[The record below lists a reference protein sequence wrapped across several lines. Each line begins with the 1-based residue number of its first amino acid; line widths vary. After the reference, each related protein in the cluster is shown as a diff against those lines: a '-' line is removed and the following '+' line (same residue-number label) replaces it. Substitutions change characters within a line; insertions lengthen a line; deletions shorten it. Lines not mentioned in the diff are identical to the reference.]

1 MDFIFDAYVTQT
13 LAEGESA
20 VFALGDGS
28 LSWDDGHVCQAHDGA
43 VLCAAIHPSGVGVV
57 TGGDDGRLVWSRRDG
72 AQILAQVPGRWID
85 ALAVSSASGLIAF
98 AAGREAQV
106 IDTANGDF
114 LRTFMHE
121 RSVAALSFDPKGRRL
136 AVATYGGAALW
147 YARIAEQKPVMLRW
161 AGSHIGIAFSPDG
174 RFLVSAMQESAL
186 HGWRLSDAMDMRM
199 GGYPAKTHSLEF
211 LNRGAWLAT
220 SGASGIVLWPFAGNG
235 GPMGKQA
242 AEIGAQEGAL
252 VTRIAASPTESRVV
266 AGLDD
271 GRIWTCDLKNEKLI
285 FLRETLGAAISA
297 LSLLPGGRVAWGD
310 ESGAGGVIDLA

>member
-13 LAEGESA
+13 LVDGEFA
-20 VFALGDGS
+20 VFTLGDGS
-28 LSWDDGHVCQAHDGA
+28 LNWDDGHVSQSHDGA
-43 VLCAAIHPSGVGVV
+43 ILCASTHPSGVGVI

-72 AQILAQVPGRWID
+72 SQELARVPGRWID
-85 ALAVSSASGLIAF
+85 AVAVSAASGLIAY
-98 AAGREAQV
+98 AAGREARV
-106 IDTANGDF
+106 IDTANSDF
-114 LRTFMHE
+114 LRSFPHE

-136 AVATYGGAALW
+136 AVGTYGGAALW

-199 GGYPAKTHSLEF
+199 GGYPAKTHSLQF

-220 SGASGIVLWPFAGNG
+220 SGASGVVLWPFAGNG

-242 AEIGAQEGAL
+242 AEIGAQDGAL
-252 VTRIAASPTESRVV
+252 VTRVAVSAEASRVV
-266 AGLDD
+266 AGLND
-271 GRIWTCDLKNEKLI
+271 GRIWTCDLESEKLA
-285 FLRETLGAAISA
+285 FLRETAGASVSA
-297 LSLLPGGRVAWGD
+297 LALLPGGRVAWGD
-310 ESGAGGVIDLA
+310 EGGGGGVIEPA